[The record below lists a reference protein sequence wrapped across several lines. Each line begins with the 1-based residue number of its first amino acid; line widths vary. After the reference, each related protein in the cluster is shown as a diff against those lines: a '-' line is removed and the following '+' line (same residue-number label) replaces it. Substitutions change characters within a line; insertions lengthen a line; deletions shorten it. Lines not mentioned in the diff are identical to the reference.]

1 MFLQSDT
8 FDMKFLISTT
18 FPNHTRLQNALSSI
32 KGLGKSTSLQCMGHL
47 CVECTELT
55 AFLAMNES
63 DAQKEWLASLGK
75 FDAIAA
81 LAEQQ
86 ALDCRLC
93 F

>member
-1 MFLQSDT
+1 
-8 FDMKFLISTT
+8 
-18 FPNHTRLQNALSSI
+18 
-32 KGLGKSTSLQCMGHL
+32 MGHL
-47 CVECTELT
+47 CVGCTELT